1 MEEKNMNRF
10 VEAQKQHYEEA
21 FYEIKQGKKISHW
34 MWYIFPQIHGLG
46 KSNTAKYYEI
56 QSIKEAIEY
65 INNNYL
71 YNNLINICKELLKLS
86 ISDPI
91 EIFGITDA
99 MKLKSSMTL
108 FNYILQPEFN
118 NVLQFRNYTINEKIQ
133 DTRETEIFRKILE
146 KYYKYESDLKTI
158 EIIENE
164 MFVYGMVQEHINS
177 MQGRERKVAENLLL
191 KYSEIA
197 PIAIDML
204 GEFDGVNVENKGKRE
219 LWYRSLTEKEF
230 RIFSEFKELGII
242 EIAEEIRGKYEK

>member
-1 MEEKNMNRF
+1 MEEKNINRF
-10 VEAQKQHYEEA
+10 IKAQKQYYEEA
-21 FYEIKQGKKISHW
+21 FYEIKQGKKTSHW

-56 QSIKEAIEY
+56 QSIKESIEY
-65 INNNYL
+65 INNNHL

-118 NVLQFRNYTINEKIQ
+118 NVLQFRNYVINEKIQ
-133 DTRETEIFRKILE
+133 DVRETEIFRKILE

-158 EIIENE
+158 EIIESE
-164 MFVYGMVQEHINS
+164 MFVYGMAQEHINR

-230 RIFSEFKELGII
+230 KIFSEFKELGII
-242 EIAEEIRGKYEK
+242 EIAEEIRKKYEK